1 MEKGCSQ
8 RPGQRF
14 RLGSRK
20 DYIGNAGRAGQMD
33 PALPAFL
40 LDIDMIQFSCN
51 EAPWRRAHQSRRMD
65 LPRRGRIRIQ

>member
-8 RPGQRF
+8 RPGQGV
-14 RLGSRK
+14 RLDSRK

-40 LDIDMIQFSCN
+40 LDMIPFSCH
-51 EAPWRRAHQSRRMD
+51 EAPWRRAHQIRRMD